1 MGIPRAAIDWTWSV
15 AHTRSAGGTL
25 PICSVSFPHN
35 TGPLALGSGCIAPP
49 DHWLSIPL
57 SKGPTVYR
65 AVTSPLLPVPFHGEL
80 P

>member
-1 MGIPRAAIDWTWSV
+1 ME
-15 AHTRSAGGTL
+15 RSAPADLREVLVPFVLGLSHIT
-25 PICSVSFPHN
+25 PDRF
-35 TGPLALGSGCIAPP
+35 ALGSGCIAPP

-80 P
+80 